1 MYRAVMVDDEPF
13 MLEGMRTMIDWA
25 SCGFTLCGE
34 AASAQEALHLV
45 DSLQPHLLITDVR
58 MPGMLGTD
66 LATIVHRYHPD
77 TVVVF
82 FSGYR
87 DFAYAQCAI
96 RSHVFGYLVKPI
108 DVDEVQDTLRRVKAE
123 LDQRLHAAPDAV
135 QSPILRDLVL
145 RRIAMGDD
153 SSESLLRVGVLM
165 GLKRE
170 DPCYCAM
177 IACEH
182 GPFPENV
189 KLALSASGGTPFMLS
204 PTQYGLGFRQ
214 FERDVAQLVRLQG
227 SFPAPLHL
235 RLSVGG
241 LGRGPQGFCR
251 SLREALE
258 AQGVLFELRD
268 GVRQYRPFDARAAAW
283 LAHVKLAQFRGALS
297 GECPDALDA
306 LLPELRAAITKFQP
320 DAFSLRYMAASLDA
334 ILPAPGLDDAPASL
348 RPLWQ
353 NGILVQE
360 EWLAAFEQCL
370 LHRRQAQRGEGGD
383 CWPVP
388 VQATL
393 AAIRTHYAEPLSMA
407 DISQTLH
414 INPAYLGQ
422 LVRRHTGATFHR
434 LLLDTR
440 IGHACTLLRQTSR
453 PVGDIALEVG
463 FRDVDYFSQQFRSR
477 MGMSPVA
484 YRTAGAPDTISDP

>member
-34 AASAQEALHLV
+34 AASAQDALHLL
-45 DSLQPHLLITDVR
+45 DSLKPHLLITDVR

-66 LATIVHRYHPD
+66 LAAIVHRYHPN
-77 TVVVF
+77 TVVVL
-82 FSGYR
+82 FSGYQ
-87 DFAYAQCAI
+87 DFAYAQSAI

-108 DVDEVQDTLRRVKAE
+108 DIDEVQDTLRRVKAE
-123 LDQRLHAAPDAV
+123 LDQRLQPTPGAV

-165 GLKRE
+165 NLKRD
-170 DPCYCAM
+170 DPCYCA
-177 IACEH
+177 IITCEH
-182 GPFPENV
+182 GSFPESV
-189 KLALSASGGTPFMLS
+189 KLSLSASGGTPFMLS
-204 PTQYGLGFRQ
+204 PMQYGLGFRQ
-214 FERDVAQLVRLQG
+214 FERDVAQLVRLQA
-227 SFPAPLHL
+227 SFADSSHL
-235 RLSVGG
+235 QLSVGG
-241 LGRGPQGFCR
+241 LGRGPQGFR
-251 SLREALE
+251 QSLREAME
-258 AQGVLFELRD
+258 AQGVLFELR
-268 GVRQYRPFDARAAAW
+268 GEVREYRPFDARAAAW
-283 LAHVKLAQFRGALS
+283 LAHVKLPQFREALA
-297 GECPDALDA
+297 GDCPDALDA
-306 LLPELRAAITKFQP
+306 LLLVLRAAAAKVRP

-334 ILPAPGLDDAPASL
+334 ILPAPGLDDAAASL

-353 NGILVQE
+353 NGNMTAEVWWE
-360 EWLAAFEQCL
+360 SFEQCL
-370 LHRRQAQRGEGGD
+370 LRRRQAQRVEGGD
-383 CWPVP
+383 GWPVP
-388 VQATL
+388 VQATM
-393 AAIRTHYAEPLSMA
+393 AAIRTRYTEQLSMT
-407 DISQTLH
+407 DIAQTLH

-453 PVGDIALEVG
+453 PVGEIAMEVG

-484 YRTAGAPDTISDP
+484 YRTVGAPEEGSHA

>member
-1 MYRAVMVDDEPF
+1 MVDDEPF

-34 AASAQEALHLV
+34 AATAQEALHLV

-66 LATIVHRYHPD
+66 LATIVHRYHPN
-77 TVVVF
+77 TIVVF
-82 FSGYR
+82 FSGHR

-123 LDQRLHAAPDAV
+123 LDQRPQTASGAV

-145 RRIAMGDD
+145 RRVATGDD
-153 SSESLLRVGVLM
+153 SPESLLRVGVLM
-165 GLKRE
+165 NLKRD

-177 IACEH
+177 ITCER

-189 KLALSASGGTPFMLS
+189 KLSLSACGGTLFMLS
-204 PTQYGLGFRQ
+204 PEQYGLGFRQ
-214 FERDVAQLVRLQG
+214 FERDVAQLARLQA
-227 SFPAPLHL
+227 SFAEPPQLQ
-235 RLSVGG
+235 LSVGG
-241 LGRGPQGFCR
+241 LGHGPQGFCR

-283 LAHVKLAQFRGALS
+283 LAHVSLTQFRAALS

-306 LLPELRAAITKFQP
+306 LLSDLRAAAVKARP

-334 ILPAPGLDDAPASL
+334 ILPAPVPDEAEASL

-353 NGILVQE
+353 NGTLTDAA
-360 EWLAAFEQCL
+360 WLDAFERCL
-370 LHRRQAQRGEGGD
+370 LHRRQTQQSEGSD
-383 CWPVP
+383 CCPAP

-393 AAIRTHYAEPLSMA
+393 AAIRTRYAESLSMA
-407 DISQTLH
+407 DIAQALH

-453 PVGDIALEVG
+453 TVGEIALEVG

-484 YRTAGAPDTISDP
+484 YRAAGAPEEGSHA